1 MMNHARALV
10 HIYHDGSVVVSTG
23 AVEMGQGVNT
33 KMLQI
38 VTETFG
44 IPNHRV
50 RIESTNTLRVAN
62 TSPTAASAGADLN
75 GKALQMACVALSNRL
90 KAVAQ
95 KEYIDA
101 NIDLKKKMYLPMA
114 FPRTSVGTIWS

>member
-1 MMNHARALV
+1 MLIIKKRKYINTLYSPICFGISFTNTMMNHARALV

-62 TSPTAASAGADLN
+62 TSPTAATL
-75 GKALQMACVALSNRL
+75 
-90 KAVAQ
+90 
-95 KEYIDA
+95 
-101 NIDLKKKMYLPMA
+101 
-114 FPRTSVGTIWS
+114 